1 MSGGHRFNK
10 KFNSLDKRG
19 IGGSVHPVN
28 NLKSGN
34 SSQRSVSPPTGS
46 KFSVRNQLRDI
57 FGGLVD
63 NSRNLR
69 KSVENT
75 LHDPVVESDDS
86 DNGGKDGEEMISV
99 KSLLGKDTFT
109 FNGDLDENLGE
120 MLVVRSMLIN
130 GESVQQG
137 RPGELTFRISINDD
151 FLLFTQK
158 QRLIAVI
165 SRNHEFKSIN
175 FSINKR
181 AILIE
186 LTNNSGYI
194 YLKYTEDDSNI
205 VSYFLKNK
213 QWNVNTPTRV
223 VNDLL
228 LEKISIIKRKRADLL
243 GKSPSSNDKATSDR
257 LPVLSPDAMYGRTRS
272 SSRISGYSPLLNEN
286 GITTKS
292 HSIYDEDLV
301 KPNAVPKLFEVEL
314 KYIFTD
320 KKVFSITYSD
330 FKTLYDNDWINDSL
344 IDFFIKYEMDK
355 AVYQKH
361 LFKQSDIYAFN
372 SFFFT
377 KLMSG
382 DEFDDNIDYYGN
394 IKRWLNKL
402 DLMSYPNIIIPINEN
417 LHWYCCVIKGLPQL
431 LESALKRKEKLASLN
446 RAGDMNESNYEEL
459 DGDNSTLESTS
470 ASVALSPEA
479 SAKMKKPYQPEIFI
493 FDSLR
498 QKHTN
503 IHFPL
508 KKFIIDYCKDK
519 YDVDIEK
526 NEIRMHSAK
535 VPKQN
540 NFNDCGIHV
549 IYNVRKWLNNSEEC
563 ERIWRSSHL
572 RSASRLLFIAEERN
586 GMRRELRNILLNLKK
601 KQIIEQTDVAED
613 KNSCYADDDIEVL
626 EYTPVVSNRS
636 TKLPK
641 LDEEELNDK
650 LETKKA
656 SKNSYSE
663 QDEFQGI
670 RTLDPK
676 AKDKYAGNS
685 AQDVKYATSKV
696 PTVKKQQPPIRVENE
711 MLRDSLS
718 GLDLSR
724 TFQEVLN
731 DYFSN
736 DENITDSQLQRVFQ
750 LRDEINELD
759 DKQDKDLITR
769 FITSFVGDSN
779 DMKEKEHEK
788 AMRPKDEE
796 LVIMHC
802 SDNEEL
808 NQSVNGLSLSNTSDS
823 NKYNET
829 PNRKSRK
836 GSITVLPKNQAIID
850 FKESITNNRD
860 SIEMSSP
867 SDFNALNLKTS
878 SPSREADIELY
889 TGSSQS
895 PSDEQKQSK
904 IQRSQTPNLEIS
916 TYSMGSPTTPTS
928 KTTLFGRS
936 STLKRRK
943 LDNEKHK

>member
-1 MSGGHRFNK
+1 MSGAHRFNK

-19 IGGSVHPVN
+19 LGGSVHPVN

-34 SSQRSVSPPTGS
+34 SSQRSASPPTGS

-86 DNGGKDGEEMISV
+86 DNGGKDREELISV
-99 KSLLGKDTFT
+99 KSLLGKDTFN
-109 FNGDLDENLGE
+109 FNGDLDESLGE

-151 FLLFTQK
+151 FLLLTQK
-158 QRLIAVI
+158 QRLVAVI

-186 LTNNSGYI
+186 LTNYSGYI

-213 QWNVNTPTRV
+213 EWNVSTPTRV

-243 GKSPSSNDKATSDR
+243 SKSLSSKDKATSER

-272 SSRISGYSPLLNEN
+272 SSRIRGYSSPPLLKEN
-286 GITTKS
+286 DLATNS
-292 HSIYDEDLV
+292 HSRYDEDLV
-301 KPNAVPKLFEVEL
+301 KPNTAPKLFEVEL
-314 KYIFTD
+314 KYTFSD

-402 DLMSYPNIIIPINEN
+402 NLMSYPNIIIPINEN

-431 LESALKRKEKLASLN
+431 LESALKRKERLASSN
-446 RAGDMNESNYEEL
+446 HAAEINESHYDEDDSN
-459 DGDNSTLESTS
+459 LESTS
-470 ASVALSPEA
+470 VSSALTPEA
-479 SAKMKKPYQPEIFI
+479 SVKTKKSYQPEIFI

-572 RSASRLLFIAEERN
+572 RAASRLLFVAEERN

-601 KQIIEQTDVAED
+601 KQIVEQTNVTED
-613 KNSCYADDDIEVL
+613 KDSCYADDDIEVL

-641 LDEEELNDK
+641 LDEEEPNSRI
-650 LETKKA
+650 ETMKP
-656 SKNSYSE
+656 SKNYTP
-663 QDEFQGI
+663 DEIQGI

-676 AKDKYAGNS
+676 AKDKFHRN
-685 AQDVKYATSKV
+685 QDVQDSASKF
-696 PTVKKQQPPIRVENE
+696 PASKKQQPSIRVENE

-718 GLDLSR
+718 GLDLSC

-731 DYFSN
+731 DYFST
-736 DENITDSQLQRVFQ
+736 DEKISDSQLQRVFQ

-759 DKQDKDLITR
+759 DDQDKELITQL
-769 FITSFVGDSN
+769 ISTFVSDSN
-779 DMKEKEHEK
+779 NMKQKEHAK
-788 AMRPKDEE
+788 TMRPKDED

-802 SDNEEL
+802 SDSEEL

-823 NKYNET
+823 NKHNET
-829 PNRKSRK
+829 PKRRSRE
-836 GSITVLPKNQAIID
+836 GSITTLQNNQVIMEFNA
-850 FKESITNNRD
+850 SRTNNRD

-867 SDFNALNLKTS
+867 SDFNKALNFKNS
-878 SPSREADIELY
+878 SPNREQDIDLY
-889 TGSSQS
+889 IGNS
-895 PSDEQKQSK
+895 PSPNNELKQSK
-904 IQRSQTPNLEIS
+904 TQQSQTPNLEKS
-916 TYSMGSPTTPTS
+916 TYSMGSPPASTS

-943 LDNEKHK
+943 LDNKKHK